1 MDNKE
6 YVHFADWMGSYTDL
20 CSSKKNYVVC
30 EWANGAYG
38 SLKDYDELFLRRLII
53 PEEPEWDII
62 RFVEHR
68 WNPKETGAGLLLKA
82 TLTEEEKKLCP
93 IVAVGLVA
101 YYIKQYSLENNRN
114 INDIFEK
121 YYDKC
126 IKWYEYT
133 HHATPNG
140 WKSIVPNDFP
150 IKHIKAELGNW
161 EISKVLLPYLQDKD
175 AKHIEE
181 IASNY
186 FGFVKETKITEVDIK
201 EKEQPMKLSKE
212 LSSELKK
219 LVDNINSHP
228 ELLDKLEKIVVKAK
242 FDYSFMES
250 IISGLTEEV
259 FMDKAIIVIADAWN
273 KCLDE
278 GDDACYEIIGYH
290 PTYHVD
296 LSGFYEEKHPL
307 KMLKYQDIVK
317 TLEEMEAAE
326 LKRRRI
332 KVKLDK
338 RIKELNSVGKEKPQ
352 KPREK
357 VDIKSSTH
365 SFRLKL
371 KDISESEKHQRI
383 ATFFGDLSRNG
394 KYIMED
400 TDTQV
405 FVDNF
410 TGKHTAEKIVWTA
423 EFKQLL
429 YLITYLHKMGVL
441 EWNTEKPKPGKRQM
455 ICIVF
460 KIREL
465 EYKEVDG
472 KIEKE
477 AVPAINDIDVER
489 LNTQIDD
496 SDEGLDPIIRRLL
509 FGETSIDDGLTIL
522 VNEEGVSRY
531 SPK

>member
-1 MDNKE
+1 
-6 YVHFADWMGSYTDL
+6 
-20 CSSKKNYVVC
+20 
-30 EWANGAYG
+30 
-38 SLKDYDELFLRRLII
+38 
-53 PEEPEWDII
+53 
-62 RFVEHR
+62 
-68 WNPKETGAGLLLKA
+68 
-82 TLTEEEKKLCP
+82 
-93 IVAVGLVA
+93 
-101 YYIKQYSLENNRN
+101 
-114 INDIFEK
+114 
-121 YYDKC
+121 
-126 IKWYEYT
+126 
-133 HHATPNG
+133 
-140 WKSIVPNDFP
+140 
-150 IKHIKAELGNW
+150 
-161 EISKVLLPYLQDKD
+161 
-175 AKHIEE
+175 
-181 IASNY
+181 
-186 FGFVKETKITEVDIK
+186 
-201 EKEQPMKLSKE
+201 
-212 LSSELKK
+212 
-219 LVDNINSHP
+219 
-228 ELLDKLEKIVVKAK
+228 
-242 FDYSFMES
+242 MES

-317 TLEEMEAAE
+317 TLEEMKAAE

-338 RIKELNSVGKEKPQ
+338 KIKELNSVGKEKPQ
-352 KPREK
+352 KTREK
-357 VDIKSSTH
+357 VDIKSATH

>member
-68 WNPKETGAGLLLKA
+68 RNPKETSAGLLLKA

-290 PTYHVD
+290 PTYHID

-317 TLEEMEAAE
+317 TLEEMKAAE

-357 VDIKSSTH
+357 VDIKSATH

>member
-1 MDNKE
+1 M
-6 YVHFADWMGSYTDL
+6 
-20 CSSKKNYVVC
+20 
-30 EWANGAYG
+30 
-38 SLKDYDELFLRRLII
+38 
-53 PEEPEWDII
+53 
-62 RFVEHR
+62 
-68 WNPKETGAGLLLKA
+68 
-82 TLTEEEKKLCP
+82 
-93 IVAVGLVA
+93 
-101 YYIKQYSLENNRN
+101 
-114 INDIFEK
+114 
-121 YYDKC
+121 
-126 IKWYEYT
+126 
-133 HHATPNG
+133 
-140 WKSIVPNDFP
+140 
-150 IKHIKAELGNW
+150 
-161 EISKVLLPYLQDKD
+161 PYLQDKD

-228 ELLDKLEKIVVKAK
+228 ELLDNLEKIVVKAK

-317 TLEEMEAAE
+317 TLEEMKAAE
-326 LKRRRI
+326 LRRRRI

-352 KPREK
+352 NPREK
-357 VDIKSSTH
+357 VDIKSATH